1 MIFNAHSRLEGKHA
15 FLSPSNYH
23 WINYS
28 EEKLAERFTSSMAAR
43 RGTELHDFAHEAIRL
58 GIKLPT
64 SQNTL
69 NLYVND
75 GIGYKMEVEQ
85 PLFYSDNCF
94 GHADTL
100 AFRSGFLRIH
110 DLKTGTI
117 PGSHH
122 QLMIYAALFC
132 LEYIVSPFEIDV
144 ELRIY
149 QNDDVQSYSPFPES
163 ITHLMDKIILFD
175 QKVNQMKEEG
185 TW

>member
-1 MIFNAHSRLEGKHA
+1 MIFNAHSHLEGKHA

-28 EEKLAERFTSSMAAR
+28 EDKLAERFISSMAAR

-58 GIKLPT
+58 GIRLPEAQT
-64 SQNTL
+64 TL
-69 NLYVND
+69 SMYVND

-85 PLFYSDNCF
+85 ALYYSPNCF

-100 AFRSGFLRIH
+100 AFRNGFLRIH

-117 PGSHH
+117 PGSPH

-132 LEYIVSPFEIDV
+132 LEYIITPFEIDV

-149 QNDDVQSYSPFPES
+149 QNDEVQSFSPFPETVS
-163 ITHLMDKIILFD
+163 QLMDKIILFD
-175 QKVNQMKEEG
+175 QKVNQLKEEG
-185 TW
+185 AW